1 MILARARRILKI
13 SRVAMRHDLDDFVK
27 TLHIFRV
34 YRICIR
40 ILPWRWVVKDKKSRA
55 VRLREA
61 LEDLG
66 PIFVKFGQMLST
78 RPDLL
83 PADIASELTSL
94 QDAVPPFSGKLAVE
108 VIEKSFQNKIEN
120 IFSEFDIEPVAS
132 ASVAQVHF
140 AHLPNGDEVAVKV
153 LRPGIEPIIER
164 DLALLYTMARLA
176 AKYWQ
181 HGKRLR
187 PVEVIDEFAL
197 TIRNELD
204 LMREG
209 ANASQLKAN
218 FEGSGLLYVP
228 EIYWDFTRQNVLV
241 MERIH
246 GIPIGDIDALNAA
259 GIDMGKLANDG
270 VEIFFTQAFRDGFF
284 HADMHPGNIFVT
296 TDGEYRAIDFGIMGS
311 LGEKDKRYLAENFLG
326 FFNRDYRAVAE
337 AHLRAGWVPADTKA
351 EEFEAAIRAVCE
363 PIFAK
368 PIKDIS
374 FGKLL
379 LRLFQTARQFQM
391 EIQPQLVLLQKT
403 MFQIEGLGRQLYPEL
418 DLWVTAKPFLE
429 KWMREQLGPKA
440 LVQALKREMPRLWQQ
455 LPEMPRLIHDFLQ
468 HQGSDQNT
476 RELALMQARLQQL
489 QQRQRRQRNLFV
501 VTGVGLISVAIAV
514 IVINSQFT
522 SFLPSLEQVPQ
533 FWQGLGWGIGAF
545 GVLNLTFSAYLQITG
560 EK

>member
-1 MILARARRILKI
+1 MIFARATRILKI
-13 SRVAMRHDLDDFVK
+13 SRIAMRHDLDDFVQ

-40 ILPWRWVVKDKKSRA
+40 ILPWRWIAKDKKPRA
-55 VRLREA
+55 ARLREA

-83 PADIASELTSL
+83 PVDIAKELTSL
-94 QDAVPPFSGKLAVE
+94 QDAVPPFSGKEAIE
-108 VIEKSFQNKIEN
+108 VIETSFQDKIEN
-120 IFSEFDIEPVAS
+120 IFSEFDIEPIAS

-140 AHLPNGDEVAVKV
+140 ARLPNGDEVAVKV

-164 DLALLYTMARLA
+164 DLELLYTIARLA
-176 AKYWQ
+176 TKYWQ
-181 HGKRLR
+181 DGKRLR
-187 PVEVIDEFAL
+187 PVEVVDEFAY
-197 TIRNELD
+197 TIHSELD

-218 FEGSGLLYVP
+218 FKDSDLLYVP
-228 EIYWDFTRQNVLV
+228 EIYWDQSRKKVLV

-246 GIPIGDIDALNAA
+246 GISIGDVDALKAA
-259 GIDMGKLANDG
+259 GIDLGKLANDG

-296 TDGEYRAIDFGIMGS
+296 AEGQYRAVDFGIMGS

-379 LRLFQTARQFQM
+379 MRLFQIARQFHM

-429 KWMREQLGPKA
+429 KWMNEQLGPKGLIKA
-440 LVQALKREMPRLWQQ
+440 LRREMPRLWQQ

-468 HQGSDQNT
+468 HQGSDQDG
-476 RELALMQARLQQL
+476 RELALVQARLAQFQQ
-489 QQRQRRQRNLFV
+489 QQRRQRTWLL
-501 VTGVGLISVAIAV
+501 GGSIGLIIIAFV
-514 IVINSQFT
+514 ILGINSQYE
-522 SFLPSLEQVPQ
+522 SFLSSFIHAPQ
-533 FWQGLGWGIGAF
+533 IRQGIGWGIGAF
-545 GVLNLTFSAYLQITG
+545 GVFSLFFTLCLP
-560 EK
+560 KFK